1 MGSARKSPLA
11 AAVLLGVLIWPAL
24 GTGCPDDA
32 DTDLCADAT
41 TMAPGDDDE
50 EMPTSGAS
58 RLSPSAPM
66 VLSLVLAL
74 SGHMHQHA
82 AAAVWLAALGSVPMA
97 TGASSPGITCGAVK
111 ELYKDSGCCGQ
122 PDATFEADYQIVPA
136 PSTSVITSDNYCAS
150 TKPTEGFDNL
160 DCFENAV
167 VQASEQAGANV
178 TAGYVGGLNTSA
190 VPWTGTYLEGGLCP
204 VNVHWHYGTE
214 HLSVGEYDEY
224 GSGPNM
230 SAEEDEGG
238 EDESRRLDTA
248 TARLGFQCHHYDE
261 NDAKFTTDYAWA
273 YCVNM
278 HVGETYEVHWPHSK
292 AGACGT
298 PYQYQSP
305 FYDGVF
311 CRFWDNNDLLVGGV
325 GLNYNV
331 GVQAQIFVIVN
342 DENYYYPDL
351 MRGMIVDGDFGMD
364 MAYYTGSTTGT
375 SRDNVICSA
384 YTPITWQVDRKCHL
398 ISASS
403 FDKMCAD
410 MLLQR
415 DDMSIDIYAH
425 GAREL
430 VSNELAA
437 DNLQRL

>member
-1 MGSARKSPLA
+1 LAGPREARHDISMTGSARMSLSA
-11 AAVLLGVLIWPAL
+11 AA
-24 GTGCPDDA
+24 
-32 DTDLCADAT
+32 
-41 TMAPGDDDE
+41 
-50 EMPTSGAS
+50 
-58 RLSPSAPM
+58 SA
-66 VLSLVLAL
+66 A
-74 SGHMHQHA
+74 
-82 AAAVWLAALGSVPMA
+82 WLAALGSVPMA

-150 TKPTEGFDNL
+150 TKPTEGFDNFN
-160 DCFENAV
+160 CFENAV
-167 VQASEQAGANV
+167 VAASEQAGANV

-375 SRDNVICSA
+375 SRDNEICSA

-430 VSNELAA
+430 VLNELAA